1 MAITVTD
8 PSPDTPTRPAPRGGS
23 AAPVRRPGPAAVLWG
38 SIALFAAL
46 FAFLTYRMETG
57 HDPLLGAAGSGAAS
71 SRPVLV
77 RQVVKRRIVTTV
89 LPGPGG
95 SSVSASGGSAGV
107 SSFAAP
113 IVTGAS

>member
-1 MAITVTD
+1 MTE
-8 PSPDTPTRPAPRGGS
+8 PSPDIQTRPAPRGGAARS
-23 AAPVRRPGPAAVLWG
+23 AHRPGPASVFWG

-46 FAFLTYRMETG
+46 FAFLTYQIEAG
-57 HDPLLGAAGSGAAS
+57 NDPLLGAAGSGAAA

-89 LPGPGG
+89 VPGPGG
-95 SSVSASGGSAGV
+95 SSVSAAGSVPVV
-107 SSFAAP
+107 SSSGAAP